1 MNLRLLLP
9 TDILVDET
17 VKKISAEANNGAFTI
32 LPRHIDFATVL
43 IPGIFSYV
51 DEQGKEVF
59 FAMDEG
65 VLIKRGNDVRVS
77 VRQAMRGDNLEHLS
91 QVLREQFEQINDRER
106 KARRVLADL
115 ESTLVRHFIEMDK
128 FD

>member
-17 VKKISAEANNGAFTI
+17 VKKVSAEANNGAFTI
-32 LPRHIDFATVL
+32 LPRHIDFATSL

-51 DEQGKEVF
+51 GEGNQEVF
-59 FAMDEG
+59 FAINEG
-65 VLIKRGNDVRVS
+65 ILVKRGKDVRVS
-77 VRQAMRGDNLEHLS
+77 TRQAVRGDSLEHLS
-91 QVLREQFEQINDRER
+91 QVLREQFEQINERER
-106 KARRVLADL
+106 KAQRVLADL

-128 FD
+128 YD

>member
-17 VKKISAEANNGAFTI
+17 VKKVSAEANNGAFTI
-32 LPRHIDFATVL
+32 LPRHIDFATAL

-77 VRQAMRGDNLEHLS
+77 VRRAMRGDNLEHLS

>member
-17 VKKISAEANNGAFTI
+17 VKKVSAEANNGAFTI
-32 LPRHIDFATVL
+32 LPRHIDFATAL

-51 DEQGKEVF
+51 DEQDKEVF

-77 VRQAMRGDNLEHLS
+77 VRRAMRGDNLEHLS
-91 QVLREQFEQINDRER
+91 QLLREQFEQINDRER